1 MLIVAL
7 ENVGRIPDIDLLGG
21 FCEWMVLGRQ
31 VLRKVTL
38 KSNPSLAFTTFKITT
53 YPIEI

>member
-7 ENVGRIPDIDLLGG
+7 EKVGRIPDVDLLSG
-21 FCEWMVLGRQ
+21 FCEWMVIGKQ

-38 KSNPSLAFTTFKITT
+38 KSNPSLAFTTFKMTT
-53 YPIEI
+53 YPTEI